1 MIKHMALASRYAR
14 AFIEYCSGGI
24 GAEAGLEDLKKV
36 RLLLAGNHE
45 LTEAFV
51 NPEITCSDKCGM
63 VDQIFADG
71 FSVEIRYFLKTLI
84 ENKRFGFFA
93 EIAECARMKYAYEGK
108 GEALIKTSYPLD
120 PDLIT
125 KIQDALQKKFARKF
139 KFYVELDSGLLGG
152 VQIVVGNTII
162 DGSVRKRLTDL
173 RESLRNVQVN

>member
-108 GEALIKTSYPLD
+108 GEALIKT
-120 PDLIT
+120 
-125 KIQDALQKKFARKF
+125 FRKSSPGSSNF
-139 KFYVELDSGLLGG
+139 MSSWIAVFWAAFRSSSAIPSSTGLCA
-152 VQIVVGNTII
+152 
-162 DGSVRKRLTDL
+162 SA
-173 RESLRNVQVN
+173 